1 MFTLRNQLNIYGFGY
16 LWFYSIV
23 REQES
28 PDECRPMYFNK
39 EKYEKM

>member
-1 MFTLRNQLNIYGFGY
+1 MTGKCYDFRVKLLKN
-16 LWFYSIV
+16 SIV